1 MDKINEVSKYL
12 SARDWHLKKHEY
24 NSDKTSTLV
33 FKYTSITNFSITSI
47 KTFSIRV
54 SFLNKTKEIV
64 KVWVDID
71 LNYNELYLIQRRKD
85 LEYFIECF
93 DVVKKALDKL
103 ENELVKPMCEK
114 FNLPLIDW
122 AIYEDKYSYVDV
134 QDLEEWLN
142 NETKDVLNK

>member
-1 MDKINEVSKYL
+1 MGKINEVSNYL
-12 SARDWHLKKHEY
+12 SARDWYLKKHEY
-24 NSDKTSTLV
+24 HRDKTSTLV
-33 FKYTSITNFSITSI
+33 FKHTSI

-54 SFLNKTKEIV
+54 HFVNKTKEIDN
-64 KVWVDID
+64 VWVDID
-71 LNYNELYLIQRRKD
+71 LNYNELDFIRMRKD

-114 FNLPLIDW
+114 FNLPLVDW
-122 AIYEDKYSYVDV
+122 AFYEDKYSYVDV

-142 NETKDVLNK
+142 NETKDISNK

>member
-1 MDKINEVSKYL
+1 MGKVNEVSNYL
-12 SARDWHLKKHEY
+12 SERGWYRKDFEY
-24 NSDKTSTLV
+24 NNDKTETLV
-33 FKYTSITNFSITSI
+33 FKNTSI
-47 KTFSIRV
+47 KTFRIFV
-54 SFLNKTKEIV
+54 KHVIKTREIV

-122 AIYEDKYSYVDV
+122 AIYEDKYDYVDV
-134 QDLEEWLN
+134 RDLEEWL
-142 NETKDVLNK
+142 KR

>member
-1 MDKINEVSKYL
+1 MGKINEVSNYL
-12 SARDWHLKKHEY
+12 SARGWYLKKHEY
-24 NSDKTSTLV
+24 NHDKTSTYV
-33 FKYTSITNFSITSI
+33 FKYTNIKTFNSL

-54 SFLNKTKEIV
+54 NFLNKTKEIV

-71 LNYNELYLIQRRKD
+71 LNYNELYFIQRRKD
-85 LEYFIECF
+85 LEYFIECL

-114 FNLPLIDW
+114 FNLPLIDG

-142 NETKDVLNK
+142 NDTKDVSNK